1 MGRLTALTL
10 KETDVSIEMQIWWHL
25 QGNHYPP
32 VPVEMVKPCLEA
44 IDAFWEEDLGREI
57 AMPKVNDFQILYQG
71 GVTAPAYAIIDQHH
85 LHAWCEDE
93 DEDY

>member
-1 MGRLTALTL
+1 MGLMTAIGIA
-10 KETDVSIEMQIWWHL
+10 ETSISIEQQLWWHL

-32 VPVEMVKPCLEA
+32 VPIQMVKPCLEA
-44 IDAFWEEDLGREI
+44 LDAYWEDDLGREI

-71 GVTAPAYAIIDQHH
+71 RVTAPAYAIIDQHH